1 MSGNMQKNNQ
11 FFDDIAK
18 VASGAAG
25 GLLDMKRELETMISH
40 QLEKLL
46 QRMNFV
52 TKEEFD
58 TLQAMLAKA
67 RSEQEALKKRIEALE
82 KSK

>member
-1 MSGNMQKNNQ
+1 MQKDSK

-18 VASGAAG
+18 MASGAAG
-25 GLLDMKRELETMISH
+25 GLLDMTREMESIIATKVEAMM
-40 QLEKLL
+40 

-58 TLQAMLAKA
+58 TVQGMLAKS
-67 RSEQEALKKRIEALE
+67 REEQEALKKRISDLE
-82 KSK
+82 QRFK